1 MNIFL
6 KLTQWLFLVFIFLK
20 YWQYKCLFTGLIA
33 YMLEHKLQIPDKKQ
47 MKKYIIYAA
56 KNLSGI
62 KQ

>member
-6 KLTQWLFLVFIFLK
+6 KLAQWLFWVFIFLK
-20 YWQYKCLFTGLIA
+20 YWQYKCQFMGLIA

-56 KNLSGI
+56 KNLL
-62 KQ
+62 KMK